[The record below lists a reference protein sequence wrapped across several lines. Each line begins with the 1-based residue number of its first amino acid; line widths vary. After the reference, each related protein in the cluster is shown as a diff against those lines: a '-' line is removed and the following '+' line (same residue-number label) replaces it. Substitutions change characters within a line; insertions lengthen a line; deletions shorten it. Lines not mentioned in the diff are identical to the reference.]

1 MAFSPWDNSTN
12 CLTSDSINIYFLQYN
27 IPCYQRTEQI
37 YFFVVSSP
45 PPINVSR
52 RKRIHPKSIMRSPV
66 VFDQGIQMDAQ
77 NKQK

>member
-45 PPINVSR
+45 PYQRLPEKENTSQ
-52 RKRIHPKSIMRSPV
+52 IHHAEP
-66 VFDQGIQMDAQ
+66 GGL
-77 NKQK
+77 